1 MTYNEWAQ
9 RNPQAAAELAQV
21 TAQQPAIDSAFAGH
35 DEAYAQ
41 QQARFAISRA
51 GGLSWRNNVG
61 ATPAKIETNC
71 PKCRFHFE
79 IQQRMV
85 RYGLANDSH
94 QLNSVIKSSDLIG
107 VMPRLITP
115 ELVGTTIGQFIAV
128 ECKRPGW
135 NYTGKGREVQQQAFL
150 TAVMAKGGAAEFST
164 GGVSL

>member
-9 RNPQAAAELAQV
+9 RHPQAAAELAQV
-21 TAQQPAIDSAFAGH
+21 TAQQASAAPASGF
-35 DEAYAQ
+35 DESYAQ

-61 ATPAKIETNC
+61 ATPAKVEAHC

-135 NYTGKGREVQQQAFL
+135 HYTGKGREAQQQAFL
-150 TAVMAKGGAAEFST
+150 AVVSGKGGITQFST
-164 GGVSL
+164 GEVIL

>member
-1 MTYNEWAQ
+1 MTYNEWVN

-21 TAQQPAIDSAFAGH
+21 TAQHPAMSQDSPGNDEAFA
-35 DEAYAQ
+35 Q
-41 QQARFAISRA
+41 QHARFVIAKA

-135 NYTGKGREVQQQAFL
+135 NYTGNGREVQQQAFL
-150 TAVMAKGGAAEFST
+150 SVVMGKGGLAQFST